1 MARTRPHATGLHD
14 LLQSLT
20 APPCLPPPGP
30 ANIEV
35 DVLTAIGQLV
45 RCDVAGFN
53 DLAPPLRREWAQ
65 SNTLPDDFVPARSYG
80 DELDFWDVYPTSSCS
95 YPDRTG
101 DYESVTTTSDF
112 HSLREW
118 RQTPMYLCLR
128 QELAFDR
135 EIQLPLPGPPGHFRR
150 ILLIRIEGR
159 DFDDND
165 RAILA
170 LLRPH
175 ILAYLHA
182 QDLAG
187 RGSAPLTTRQRQLMA
202 LVARGFSNAQLARSL
217 GISSD
222 TVRTHLQ
229 QIYARLGVNSRGEA
243 VALISPPSAPS
254 VTRFEPAMSAI

>member
-101 DYESVTTTSDF
+101 DTS
-112 HSLREW
+112 R
-118 RQTPMYLCLR
+118 
-128 QELAFDR
+128 
-135 EIQLPLPGPPGHFRR
+135 
-150 ILLIRIEGR
+150 
-159 DFDDND
+159 
-165 RAILA
+165 
-170 LLRPH
+170 
-175 ILAYLHA
+175 
-182 QDLAG
+182 
-187 RGSAPLTTRQRQLMA
+187 
-202 LVARGFSNAQLARSL
+202 
-217 GISSD
+217 
-222 TVRTHLQ
+222 
-229 QIYARLGVNSRGEA
+229 
-243 VALISPPSAPS
+243 
-254 VTRFEPAMSAI
+254 